1 METRLIPVLDASG
14 LRSYLEVPGNTYFE
28 AAYNVNSLLSGAV
41 TLDMDL
47 LDLTEQEFD
56 VLHKQNECKLIR
68 EQLHEVSYKKI
79 DALANNRSPR
89 KFLNEQNEL
98 SFRLF
103 RLEREIK
110 KACP

>member
-1 METRLIPVLDASG
+1 METRLIPVIDASG
-14 LRSYLEVPGNTYFE
+14 LRSYLEVPGSTYFE
-28 AAYNVNSLLSGAV
+28 AAYNVNGLLSGAV
-41 TLDMDL
+41 TLDTDL

-68 EQLHEVSYKKI
+68 EQLHEVSCKKM